1 MLPARKFRCYFVVC
15 WQSGLSV
22 ESLLAQGEQLYEH
35 YLTGKQGFFEASYHI
50 PLIVRDPRPA
60 AAQQRGAVVEAF
72 TEHVDVMPTIVDWLG
87 GEVPLQCDGQ
97 SLLPWT
103 EGRADAAQGWR
114 EAAHWEYDWRDVS
127 GGNTRAPLKATQPAQ
142 ACLAKSRS
150 WLGSGSEREDELG
163 LTMHQCGLMVSRGE
177 RWKYVHF
184 TNLPPLLYGT

>member
-1 MLPARKFRCYFVVC
+1 M
-15 WQSGLSV
+15 

-60 AAQQRGAVVEAF
+60 AAQQRGAVVDAF

-87 GEVPLQCDGQ
+87 GAVPLQCDGQ

-127 GGNTRAPLKATQPAQ
+127 GGNTQPLLKQPNQRWRAWLSHT
-142 ACLAKSRS
+142 KSRS
-150 WLGSGSEREDELG
+150 LVGVR
-163 LTMHQCGLMVSRGE
+163 VGE
-177 RWKYVHF
+177 
-184 TNLPPLLYGT
+184 GG